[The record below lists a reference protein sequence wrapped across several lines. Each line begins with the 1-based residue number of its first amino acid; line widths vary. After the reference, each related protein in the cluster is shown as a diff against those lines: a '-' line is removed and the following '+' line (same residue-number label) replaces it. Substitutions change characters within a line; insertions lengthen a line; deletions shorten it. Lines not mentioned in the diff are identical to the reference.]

1 MKKNLLS
8 LAMMLVGAW
17 ALVACSSDDETPY
30 EPKPVDVTNGVF
42 VVCSG
47 NMSTPVNGGLT
58 YYDYE
63 TKTVTAQAF
72 KSVNGRELGLTAN
85 DALVYEDKMYIV
97 VDNENTIEVVDKNNL
112 KSIKQIKL
120 KELMA
125 DGQGAHPRHIIAQ
138 DGKLYVSNYGTS
150 SADWSTYSVNGNG
163 SVAVIDANTYQLK
176 ATYAVG
182 GYPEGLAIV
191 GNNLYVVNS
200 NYSMGNASISK
211 INLSTGAETK
221 ISDENII
228 NPVAAVAINGSLYY
242 LDSGAYGATPPYA
255 QENAGVRKVTENG
268 QVTKVLDATAM
279 CSDGK
284 KIYVINSPYG
294 LNSTSYSVYDVAT
307 SSTSAFTPSEDVE
320 YPNTIGVDP
329 ITGNVFIASNSK
341 DPDTGKASYK
351 TPGYVKQYK
360 ADGTLV
366 TKFDCWVGPCAIV
379 AKTGVKYE

>member
-8 LAMMLVGAW
+8 LAMLLVGAW
-17 ALVACSSDDETPY
+17 ALVACSNDEETPY
-30 EPKPVDVTNGVF
+30 VPKSVDVTSGVF

-47 NMSTPVNGGLT
+47 NMSSSIIGGLT

-63 TKTVTAQAF
+63 TKTVTPQAF

-97 VDNENTIEVVDKNNL
+97 VDNENTIEVVDKGNL

-150 SADWSTYSVNGNG
+150 SADWAAYTVNGNG
-163 SVAVIDANTYQLK
+163 SVAVIDAKTYELK

-191 GNNLYVVNS
+191 GNNLYVLNS
-200 NYSMGNASISK
+200 NYGMGNGSISK

-221 ISDENII
+221 ISGEDIM
-228 NPVAAVAINGSLYY
+228 NPVDAVSINGSLYY
-242 LDSGAYGATPPYA
+242 LDSGSYDYNPPYA
-255 QENAGVRKVTENG
+255 QINAGVRKVTENG
-268 QVTKVLDATAM
+268 EVTKVLDATAM

-307 SSTSAFTPSEDVE
+307 SSTSAFTPSEEVE

-329 ITGNVFIASNSK
+329 ITNNVFIASNSK

-360 ADGTLV
+360 ADGSFV
-366 TKFDCWVGPCAIV
+366 TKFDCWVGPCAII
-379 AKTGVKYE
+379 AKTSVKYE

>member
-1 MKKNLLS
+1 
-8 LAMMLVGAW
+8 
-17 ALVACSSDDETPY
+17 
-30 EPKPVDVTNGVF
+30 
-42 VVCSG
+42 
-47 NMSTPVNGGLT
+47 
-58 YYDYE
+58 
-63 TKTVTAQAF
+63 
-72 KSVNGRELGLTAN
+72 
-85 DALVYEDKMYIV
+85 
-97 VDNENTIEVVDKNNL
+97 
-112 KSIKQIKL
+112 
-120 KELMA
+120 
-125 DGQGAHPRHIIAQ
+125 
-138 DGKLYVSNYGTS
+138 
-150 SADWSTYSVNGNG
+150 
-163 SVAVIDANTYQLK
+163 
-176 ATYAVG
+176 
-182 GYPEGLAIV
+182 
-191 GNNLYVVNS
+191 
-200 NYSMGNASISK
+200 MGNASISK

-294 LNSTSYSVYDVAT
+294 LNSTSYSVYDVANN
-307 SSTSAFTPSEDVE
+307 STSAFTPSEDVE

>member
-8 LAMMLVGAW
+8 LAMLLVGAW
-17 ALVACSSDDETPY
+17 ALVACSNDEETPY
-30 EPKPVDVTNGVF
+30 VPKSVDVTSGVF

-47 NMSTPVNGGLT
+47 NMSSSIIGGLT

-63 TKTVTAQAF
+63 TKTVTPQAF

-97 VDNENTIEVVDKNNL
+97 VDNENTIEVVDKGNL

-150 SADWSTYSVNGNG
+150 SADWAAYTVNGNG
-163 SVAVIDANTYQLK
+163 SVAVIDAKTYELK

-200 NYSMGNASISK
+200 NYGMGNGTISK

-221 ISDENII
+221 ISGEDIM
-228 NPVAAVAINGSLYY
+228 NPVDAVSINGSLYY
-242 LDSGAYGATPPYA
+242 LDSGSYDYNPPYA
-255 QENAGVRKVTENG
+255 QINAGVRKVTENG
-268 QVTKVLDATAM
+268 EVTKVLDATAM

-307 SSTSAFTPSEDVE
+307 SSTSAFTPSEEVE

-329 ITGNVFIASNSK
+329 ITNNVFIASNSK

-360 ADGTLV
+360 ADGSFV
-366 TKFDCWVGPCAIV
+366 TKFDCWVGPCAII
-379 AKTGVKYE
+379 AKTSVKYE